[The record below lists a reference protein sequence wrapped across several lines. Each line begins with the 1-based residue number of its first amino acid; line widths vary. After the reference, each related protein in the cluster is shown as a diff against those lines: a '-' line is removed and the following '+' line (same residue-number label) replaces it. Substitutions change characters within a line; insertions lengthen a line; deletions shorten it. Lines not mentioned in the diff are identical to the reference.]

1 MTPNISRVS
10 VPLTFLEMYMTSR
23 ETSRAPSEAAPA
35 SEIPCSIP
43 SMSGRMAAVP
53 AMIFPVMSPTPPVS
67 AMIFPVMSPAP
78 AVPAM
83 IFPVMSPTPPVP
95 AMIFPAMSPAPA
107 LPAGDVILW
116 NILAPA
122 SVAMAA
128 PNPAPELT
136 PMICGSASGFLN
148 TACICAP
155 ARASRAPD
163 RTAVRVRGIRNSQN
177 TSAGALPPAI
187 MSPAAAMDT
196 SSIHMIMVRVCLI
209 LWNAVGFGRSGPGL
223 LYPVGF
229 RI

>member
-53 AMIFPVMSPTPPVS
+53 AMIFPVMSPAPAVP

>member
-53 AMIFPVMSPTPPVS
+53 

>member
-1 MTPNISRVS
+1 M
-10 VPLTFLEMYMTSR
+10 PLTFLEMYMTSR

-53 AMIFPVMSPTPPVS
+53 AMIFPVMSP
-67 AMIFPVMSPAP
+67 AP

-83 IFPVMSPTPPVP
+83 IFPVMSPAPAVP